1 MNKLHGEL
9 ILDEVSLQF
18 RFSEFSE
25 SDLQMNLPL
34 IEVNSVMYESVYGLN
49 LKALKIGSTKG
60 SNNIFILDDPTEFRR
75 LILNACKANL
85 LK

>member
-9 ILDEVSLQF
+9 VLDEVSLQF
-18 RFSEFSE
+18 RFSDFSE

-34 IEVNSVMYESVYGLN
+34 IEVNSVMCESVYGLN
-49 LKALKIGSTKG
+49 LKALKISSIKG
-60 SNNIFILDDPTEFRR
+60 RNNIFILDNPTEFRS

-85 LK
+85 SK